1 MRHASPLIRFR
12 KVYERHPGAGQ
23 TVTYC
28 LDASHDADSEGFL
41 VGVDVVPVLALI
53 RADKHIAQHERDKAL
68 TP

>member
-12 KVYERHPGAGQ
+12 AVYHGHPGAGQ

-28 LDASHDADSEGFL
+28 LDPSHDSDSEGFL

-53 RADKHIAQHERDKAL
+53 RADQHIAQHERDKAF

>member
-1 MRHASPLIRFR
+1 MRHADKRIRFR
-12 KVYERHPGAGQ
+12 AVYQGHPGAGQ

-53 RADKHIAQHERDKAL
+53 RADEHIAQHERDKAL